1 METNRKTLTQKLVVS
16 ALLIA
21 VATVL
26 SEIKPFPQ
34 VMGGGITALSML
46 PIVLIPIMY
55 KTRWGCF
62 SCGIY
67 AVIQLLFGIDS
78 ALYAPTALGVAG
90 SLLLDYFFAYFALCI
105 CGFFAKGNKIV
116 TTVGVAVSIVARY
129 FVNVLASCVV
139 WGDMLGDFFGS
150 VYIGLTYNL
159 YILIEGAAVV
169 AVIAVLLSNKAF
181 CKVIGRNDSK

>member
-1 METNRKTLTQKLVVS
+1 MKTKANNLTQKLVVS

-55 KTRWGCF
+55 GTRWGCF

-78 ALYAPTALGVAG
+78 ALYAPTPIGVVG
-90 SLLLDYFFAYFALCI
+90 SLLLDYFFAYFALSI
-105 CGFFAKGNKIV
+105 CGFFAKGNKIM
-116 TTVGVAVSIVARY
+116 TTIGVAVAIIARY
-129 FVNVLASCVV
+129 FVNTLASCVV
-139 WGDMLGDFFGS
+139 WGDMLGDFWGS
-150 VYIGLTYNL
+150 LWVGITYNL
-159 YILIEGAAVV
+159 YILVEGAAVV
-169 AVIAVLLSNKAF
+169 AVVAILLQNKSF
-181 CKVIGRNDSK
+181 LKIIGR